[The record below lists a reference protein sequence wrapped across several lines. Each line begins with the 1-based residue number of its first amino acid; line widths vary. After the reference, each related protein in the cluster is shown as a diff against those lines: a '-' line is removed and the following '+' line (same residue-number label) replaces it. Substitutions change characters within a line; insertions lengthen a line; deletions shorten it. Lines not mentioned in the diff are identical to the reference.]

1 MFSSFDDD
9 YSKKLIQFYKFNDEK
24 ESIVHKAIA
33 LPINTLF
40 QFSLRIPILNL
51 QKA

>member
-1 MFSSFDDD
+1 MFSFDDD
-9 YSKKLIQFYKFNDEK
+9 YSKKLIQFYKFNDQK
-24 ESIVHKAIA
+24 ESIVLHKAIA